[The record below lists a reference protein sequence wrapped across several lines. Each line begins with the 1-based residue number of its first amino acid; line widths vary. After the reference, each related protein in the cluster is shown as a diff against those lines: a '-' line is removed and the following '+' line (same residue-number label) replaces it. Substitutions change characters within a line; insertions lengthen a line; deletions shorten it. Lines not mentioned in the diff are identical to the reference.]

1 MPTREGSL
9 EAPERQPIDW
19 RSPDFRDRASLEAEM
34 ERVFDICHG
43 CRRCVNLCQAFP
55 TLFDL
60 IDESDTL
67 EVDGVDKADYGKVA
81 DHCYLCDLCAET
93 KCPYL
98 PPHEWA
104 VDFPH
109 LMLRAKAQ
117 RFGDP
122 DTRTRWRDRLITS
135 TGPLFEAAA
144 LPGVAAL
151 ANAAAA
157 SKPLRRLGERLGI
170 HPEAPLPR
178 LQGRKLARRV
188 PAEVGAGLE
197 PRPSA
202 TTTGKVAVF
211 TTCYG
216 HHEPAAVEDLVAV
229 LNHNGVPV
237 RVLHDAQCCGMP
249 KFELG
254 DLDAVADLKARNLP
268 LLLAAVDDGY
278 DLMSII
284 PSCTLMYR
292 QELPLM
298 FPEEA
303 AVARVAERFFDPFEY
318 LVLRSREQ
326 LVRTDFRTPLGKVA
340 YHAACHQRVQN
351 AGART
356 REFLAAIPGTEVA
369 FIERCSGHDGTYAV
383 KSETFEAARKIA
395 RPVVNRVRGAEPD
408 LYGSDCPLAGRMIA
422 FGLDDGSAAV
432 HPISMVRTAYGI

>member
-1 MPTREGSL
+1 MP
-9 EAPERQPIDW
+9 
-19 RSPDFRDRASLEAEM
+19 
-34 ERVFDICHG
+34 H
-43 CRRCVNLCQAFP
+43 
-55 TLFDL
+55 
-60 IDESDTL
+60 
-67 EVDGVDKADYGKVA
+67 
-81 DHCYLCDLCAET
+81 
-93 KCPYL
+93 
-98 PPHEWA
+98 
-104 VDFPH
+104 
-109 LMLRAKAQ
+109 
-117 RFGDP
+117 
-122 DTRTRWRDRLITS
+122 
-135 TGPLFEAAA
+135 
-144 LPGVAAL
+144 
-151 ANAAAA
+151 
-157 SKPLRRLGERLGI
+157 
-170 HPEAPLPR
+170 
-178 LQGRKLARRV
+178 LQGRKLASRI
-188 PAEVGAGLE
+188 PAEVGPGIEA
-197 PRPSA
+197 RPSA

-216 HHEPAAVEDLVAV
+216 HHEPKAVEDLAAV

-237 RVLHDAQCCGMP
+237 RVLHGAQCCGMP

-254 DLDAVADLKARNLP
+254 DLDAVADVKARNLP

-303 AVARVAERFFDPFEY
+303 GVARVAERFFDPFEY
-318 LVLRSREQ
+318 LVLRSREE

-356 REFLAAIPGTEVA
+356 REFLASIPGTEVA

-395 RPVVNRVRGAEPD
+395 RPVVNRVRSAEAD

-422 FGLDDGSAAV
+422 HGLDDGSEAV

>member
-9 EAPERQPIDW
+9 EAPKRQPMDW
-19 RSPDFRDRASLEAEM
+19 RGPEFRDRDALEAEM

-60 IDESDTL
+60 VDESDTF
-67 EVDGVDKADYGKVA
+67 EVDGVDKADYGKVV

-117 RFGDP
+117 RFADP
-122 DTRTRWRDRLITS
+122 DTKTRWRDRLITS
-135 TGPLFEAAA
+135 TRPLFDAAA
-144 LPGVAAL
+144 LPVVAPL

-157 SKPLRRLGERLGI
+157 SRPLRRLGGRLGI
-170 HPEAPLPR
+170 HPDAPLPK
-178 LQGRKLARRV
+178 LQGRKLKRRV
-188 PAEVGAGLE
+188 PAEAGGGIE

-216 HHEPAAVEDLVAV
+216 HHEPQAIKDLVAV

-237 RVLHDAQCCGMP
+237 RVLHGAQCCGMP
-249 KFELG
+249 KLELG
-254 DLDAVADLKARNLP
+254 DLDTVATLKERNLP
-268 LLLAAVDDGY
+268 TLVEAVEDGY

-292 QELPLM
+292 QELPLL
-298 FPEEA
+298 FAEETD
-303 AVARVAERFFDPFEY
+303 VARVAERFFDPFEY
-318 LVLRSREQ
+318 LALRGREE
-326 LVRTDFRTPLGKVA
+326 LVRMDFQTPLGKVA

-351 AGART
+351 AGAKT
-356 REFLAAIPGTEVA
+356 REFLAAIPGTEVT

-422 FGLDDGSAAV
+422 HGMEDGSAAV
-432 HPISMVRTAYGI
+432 HPISMVRKAYGI